1 MPKKTKLETIFEDID
16 NAILAINKIDIKGYG
31 WDIESS
37 IASAKSELIQAK
49 GLIKRG
55 EKK

>member
-1 MPKKTKLETIFEDID
+1 LPKKTKLEILFEDID
-16 NAILAINKIDIKGYG
+16 TAILAINKIDIKGYG